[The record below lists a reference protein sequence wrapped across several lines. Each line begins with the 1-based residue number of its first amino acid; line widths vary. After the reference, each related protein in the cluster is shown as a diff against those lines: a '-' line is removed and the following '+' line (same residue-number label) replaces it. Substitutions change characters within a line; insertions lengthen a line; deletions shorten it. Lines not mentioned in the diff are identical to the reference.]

1 MDKAVA
7 ELGCAPEDCL
17 GPTDFIDSD
26 HPMVVALSARAVA
39 GLSDDRARAVAL
51 YGAVRDEVRYDPYRI
66 EHSRG
71 GFRASR
77 CLETGQGFCIT
88 KAVLLAAAGRAAG
101 IPSRLGFA
109 DVRNHLT
116 TAKLRETMGTDLFV
130 FHGYTE
136 MHLDGRWV
144 KATPAFNLSLC
155 EKFGVK
161 PLEFDGVTDS
171 VFHPLD
177 TAGRRHMEYV
187 QDRGSYADLPYADI
201 FAAWEQV
208 YGSDFAGRDEDGD
221 FGADAEAERD
231 G

>member
-1 MDKAVA
+1 MDKAEA
-7 ELGCAPEDCL
+7 ERGGAPEDCL

-26 HPMVVALSARAVA
+26 HPLVQALSARAVA
-39 GLSDDRARAVAL
+39 GVSGERERAVAL

-66 EHSRG
+66 EHSRA

-101 IPSRLGFA
+101 IPTRLGFA

-116 TAKLRETMGTDLFV
+116 TTKLQETMGTDLFV

-136 MHLDGRWV
+136 MRLDGRWV

-161 PLEFDGVTDS
+161 PLDFDGAADS
-171 VFHPLD
+171 VFHPFD
-177 TAGRRHMEYV
+177 ASGRRHMEYIR
-187 QDRGSYADLPYADI
+187 DRGTYADLPYDEI
-201 FAAWEQV
+201 FTAWAEV
-208 YGSDFAGRDEDGD
+208 YGPGFAGQDQDRDFE
-221 FGADAEAERD
+221 AEAAAERA

>member
-1 MDKAVA
+1 MDQAQA
-7 ELGCAPEDCL
+7 GRACAPEDCL
-17 GPTDFIDSD
+17 GPTAFIDSD
-26 HPMVVALSARAVA
+26 HPLVRALCERVAT
-39 GLSDDRARAVAL
+39 GLADERARAVAL

-66 EHSRG
+66 EHSRS

-116 TAKLRETMGTDLFV
+116 TAKLSETMGTDLFV

-136 MHLDGRWV
+136 MFLDGRWV

-161 PLEFDGVTDS
+161 PLDFDGLADS
-171 VFHPLD
+171 VFHPFD
-177 TAGRRHMEYV
+177 ATGRRHMEYV
-187 QDRGSYADLPYADI
+187 RDRGTYADLPYDEI
-201 FAAWEQV
+201 FAAWDEV
-208 YGSDFAGRDEDGD
+208 YGADFAGRDQDGD
-221 FGADAEAERD
+221 FAAEALADR
-231 G
+231 GG